1 MKNKL
6 IKFINAYLF
15 FKKTKYIFLFLK
27 RRENIK
33 TRKNMDIVF
42 CYYEKYIISYI
53 LFQYIMK
60 IFYGLWN

>member
-42 CYYEKYIISYI
+42 CYYEKFNIS
-53 LFQYIMK
+53 
-60 IFYGLWN
+60 